1 MPQHFI
7 FLPVLQGDILPDI
20 HQLFALPWRP
30 RHLPPETEVVLLFFL
45 KGTVSRGGFGIDDVY
60 G

>member
-30 RHLPPETEVVLLFFL
+30 RHLPPETEVILLSFL
-45 KGTVSRGGFGIDDVY
+45 KGLSHEMDLAFDDMY
-60 G
+60 A